1 MSWERSDIDRRID
14 NVKRE
19 VTSELSDVSAK
30 LYDLETSVAEL
41 EGIPRRVD
49 SLEYGLQEAKEET
62 ERLDS
67 DLSDLRAEI
76 SGVGGSVSRLTTRV
90 AALERHLRQAKG
102 AVVADLDDRGGELH
116 ALALVVEKGIAAQ
129 SGLLADY
136 QRASLQTAGTR
147 LHNALEERRQH
158 RHTVLAAAA
167 VLAATPAGDPKRKAA
182 VRNFKTYA
190 PKAQEIHGRIAKL
203 RADAQKSQ
211 ADLAADDALRATHR
225 KTIDAGQ
232 RADTKLRM
240 RLRSRLSDVLS
251 GTDLM
256 PVWFHTA
263 FGPMAPSRGTNDWL
277 DAATD
282 VLAYRATYKVT
293 DPVVALGP
301 PPDGPR
307 NSRRAL
313 WYKELKQEL
322 RRWG

>member
-1 MSWERSDIDRRID
+1 MDSSYSDLDHRIDR
-14 NVKRE
+14 VKRE
-19 VTSELSDVSAK
+19 VTSELSDVSDK
-30 LYDLETSVAEL
+30 LHDLENSVDEL

-49 SLEYGLQEAKEET
+49 SLEYDLQEAKEET

-67 DLSDLRAEI
+67 DLRAEI
-76 SGVGGSVSRLTTRV
+76 SGVESSVSRLTTRV

-116 ALALVVEKGIAAQ
+116 ALALIVEKGIAAQ
-129 SGLLADY
+129 SGLLTDY
-136 QRASLQTAGTR
+136 QRATLQMAGTR
-147 LHNALEERRQH
+147 LHSALEARRQH
-158 RHTVLAAAA
+158 RHTVLTAAA
-167 VLAATPAGDPKRKAA
+167 VLAGTPAGDPKRKAA
-182 VRNFKTYA
+182 VLDFQTSA
-190 PKAQEIHGRIAKL
+190 PKAREVHGRIAQL
-203 RADAQKSQ
+203 RADSQKSERQ
-211 ADLAADDALRATHR
+211 LAADDALRARHR

-263 FGPMAPSRGTNDWL
+263 FGPMAPARGANDWL
-277 DAATD
+277 DTATD

-313 WYKELKQEL
+313 WYEELKRNL